1 MSGDAGPGSSLGS
14 ADRGYNVNRP
24 GRRRVLR
31 RKEKEVGLVI
41 FFILFGLLILAATG
55 HMILR

>member
-1 MSGDAGPGSSLGS
+1 MWIGPADAGC
-14 ADRGYNVNRP
+14 
-24 GRRRVLR
+24 R

-41 FFILFGLLILAATG
+41 FFVLFGLLILAATG